1 MGSQLKDNLSKLKA
15 ESLSEKERKKL
26 LAVFHEPVLEYD
38 VKKELYQQL
47 EQVADICWDGKESK
61 EGFDRLWE
69 KIETSD
75 RSNFD
80 KKIKL
85 NFWYCA
91 VAILIIGLLIVN
103 IIPSGNTKQTP
114 AYYTAIAPEGAVS
127 KVILPDGTF
136 IFLNAASEVKYT
148 SNTDE
153 KIREVYLRGEA
164 WFDVHKSKDVPFI
177 VHTSCYDLKVM
188 GTKFNVRSYE
198 SDNRSIATLE
208 EGKISIKPTV
218 FQNEDKEGT
227 NTNEI
232 ILKPGDQLTFYKDQN
247 RIEKS
252 RVNAQDFGA
261 WRTNALVFNDA
272 SMVEMAKELE
282 RKFNVKIELM
292 DNELLTIHYN
302 GKFSNDQSF
311 PEVIDIL
318 ERTLHIRC
326 DLAGNKL
333 KIYNK

>member
-1 MGSQLKDNLSKLKA
+1 MGSQLGNNFEKLKT
-15 ESLSEKERKKL
+15 ENLSEKERKKI
-26 LAVFHEPVLEYD
+26 LAVFHEPALEYD

-47 EQVADICWDGKESK
+47 EQVSDICWNGKESK
-61 EGFDRLWE
+61 AGFDRLWK
-69 KIETSD
+69 KIETSNH
-75 RSNFD
+75 SKST
-80 KKIKL
+80 KKIQVS
-85 NFWYCA
+85 FWYWA
-91 VAILIIGLLIVN
+91 AAILIIGLLIGN
-103 IIPSGNTKQTP
+103 LLPFSNTKQTP
-114 AYYTAIAPEGAVS
+114 VYYTAIAPEGSVS

-153 KIREVYLRGEA
+153 KIREVYLKGEA
-164 WFDVHKSKDVPFI
+164 WFDVHKSKDIPFI

-208 EGKISIKPTV
+208 EGKISIKPTL
-218 FQNEDKEGT
+218 FQNEDKDGE
-227 NTNEI
+227 NAKEI

-252 RVNAQDFGA
+252 RVNALDFGA
-261 WRTNALVFNDA
+261 WRTNGLVFNNA
-272 SMVEMAKELE
+272 SMGEMAKELE

-292 DNELLTIHYN
+292 DKELLTIHYN

-326 DLAGNKL
+326 DLAGSKL